1 MAGGLVGEVLRVWWQ
16 DAAELSRQL
25 VAIPVPTRREWYR
38 LGDGYLEIRSDDDPF
53 RERLELLFR
62 ECVVPAPAEDHF
74 PDEAPS
80 MSGVSSNCLWSTRFA
95 TVSFKAE

>member
-16 DAAELSRQL
+16 DAAELYRQL
-25 VAIPVPTRREWYR
+25 GVIPVPTRREWYR

-62 ECVVPAPAEDHF
+62 ECVVPAPAEDGF
-74 PDEAPS
+74 PRVRCTVRAPA
-80 MSGVSSNCLWSTRFA
+80 GERHLKVRPA
-95 TVSFKAE
+95 